1 MFLSRETSDF
11 VTAHLCNI
19 NKVCRKW
26 MSRKCYKNKKKK
38 KRRQMELK
46 KGEKKKTMSKLHCV
60 STGLLWR
67 SYCATLGRR
76 TSHSARRTEISV
88 TNTAALLKCPSA
100 RHSITQGSVV
110 TGRAS
115 FQREFAAYTQEH
127 TANEVQTSLAKIF
140 YQHRHPESPKS

>member
-26 MSRKCYKNKKKK
+26 MSRKCNKNKKKRKEDRRSWK
-38 KRRQMELK
+38 KERR
-46 KGEKKKTMSKLHCV
+46 KKTMGKLHCV

>member
-67 SYCATLGRR
+67 SYCGALGRR